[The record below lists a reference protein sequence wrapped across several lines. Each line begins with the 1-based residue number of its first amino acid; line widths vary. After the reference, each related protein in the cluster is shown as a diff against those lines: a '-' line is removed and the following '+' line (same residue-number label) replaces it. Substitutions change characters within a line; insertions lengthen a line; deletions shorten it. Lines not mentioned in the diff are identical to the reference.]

1 MALLEKTDSELQMES
16 PMLKTTVTEMLGIK
30 YPIFAGTMMNITTPE
45 FVAVC
50 SNAGGLGILA
60 SAIYKSVD
68 ELRDAIR
75 RTREL
80 TDQPYAVNVN
90 LFPALMPTD
99 QKAYIEAML
108 DEGVTILETSGHS
121 APEEYLP
128 IFRESGITWIHK
140 CAGVRYARKAAGMGA
155 DIIEVVG
162 YENGGATGTLDVGT
176 LVMTPS
182 AVDAVEVPVVAGGG
196 VSDGRG
202 LLALLALGA
211 QGVVIGTRLMATR
224 ECPIHDNLKNALVG
238 ASEVDTVLIMRSL
251 RSTHRVW
258 NNKAAQRVLEIEA
271 GGPGDPSEIFNAAA
285 GAKAKE
291 MYDGGVLD
299 VGVVSCG
306 QGVGLV
312 HDIPTVQELFD
323 RIVETAGS
331 VAGKLAN

>member
-1 MALLEKTDSELQMES
+1 MLETA
-16 PMLKTTVTEMLGIK
+16 VTKKLGIK

-60 SAIYKSVD
+60 SAIYRSTE
-68 ELRDAIR
+68 ELRAAVV

-80 TDQPYAVNVN
+80 TDRPFAVNVN

-108 DEGVTILETSGHS
+108 DEGVTIIETSGHQ
-121 APEEYLP
+121 APKEYLP
-128 IFRESGITWIHK
+128 IFRSSGVTWIHK
-140 CAGVRYARKAAGMGA
+140 CAGVRYAKKAAKLGA
-155 DIIEVVG
+155 DIVEVVG
-162 YENGGATGTLDVGT
+162 YENGGATGVLDIGT

-182 AVDAVEVPVVAGGG
+182 TVDALDVPVVAGGG

-202 LLALLALGA
+202 VLALLALGA
-211 QGVVIGTRLMATR
+211 QGVIIGTRLMATR

-251 RSTHRVW
+251 HNTHRVW
-258 NNKAAQRVLEIEA
+258 KNEAAKRVLELEA
-271 GGPGDPSEIFNAAA
+271 GAAGDPSEILSSAA
-285 GAKAKE
+285 GTKAKQ
-291 MYDGGVLD
+291 MYDEGVLD

-323 RIVETAGS
+323 RMMAEVES
-331 VAGKLAN
+331 VARKLAS

>member
-1 MALLEKTDSELQMES
+1 MES

-60 SAIYKSVD
+60 SAIYKSVE
-68 ELRDAIR
+68 ELRDAVR

-80 TDQPYAVNVN
+80 TDEPFAVNVN

-108 DEGVTILETSGHS
+108 DEGVKIIETSGHQ

-128 IFRESGITWIHK
+128 IFRSAGITWIHK
-140 CAGVRYARKAAGMGA
+140 CAGVRYAKKAAGMGA
-155 DIIEVVG
+155 DVIEVVG
-162 YENGGATGTLDVGT
+162 YENGGATGVLDVGT

-182 AVDAVEVPVVAGGG
+182 AVDAVDTPIVAGGG

-202 LLALLALGA
+202 LLAILALGA

-224 ECPIHDNLKNALVG
+224 ECPIHDNLKNALVD
-238 ASEVDTVLIMRSL
+238 ASEVDTMLIMRSL
-251 RSTHRVW
+251 NSTHRVW
-258 NNKAAQRVLEIEA
+258 SNKAAKRVLELESGA
-271 GGPGDPSEIFNAAA
+271 AGDPSEIFNAAG

-291 MYDGGVLD
+291 MYENGVLD
-299 VGVVSCG
+299 VGVISCG
-306 QGVGLV
+306 QGVGLL

-323 RIVETAGS
+323 HMAAEAESI
-331 VAGKLAN
+331 AGKLAN

>member
-1 MALLEKTDSELQMES
+1 MLETA
-16 PMLKTTVTEMLGIK
+16 VTRKLGIK

-60 SAIYKSVD
+60 SAIYRSTED
-68 ELRDAIR
+68 LRAAIV

-80 TDQPYAVNVN
+80 ADRPYAVNVN

-108 DEGVTILETSGHS
+108 DEGVTIIETSGHQ

-128 IFRESGITWIHK
+128 IFKSSEVTWIHK
-140 CAGVRYARKAAGMGA
+140 CAGVRYAKKAAKLGA
-155 DIIEVVG
+155 DIVEVVG
-162 YENGGATGTLDVGT
+162 YENGGATGVLDIGT

-182 AVDAVEVPVVAGGG
+182 TVDALDVPVVAGGG

-202 LLALLALGA
+202 ILALLALGA
-211 QGVVIGTRLMATR
+211 QGVIIGTRLMATQ

-251 RSTHRVW
+251 HNTHRVW
-258 NNKAAQRVLEIEA
+258 KNEAANRVIEFEA
-271 GGPGDPSEIFNAAA
+271 NPEADRSEIISAAG
-285 GAKAKE
+285 GAKAKQ
-291 MYDGGVLD
+291 MYDDGVLD

-323 RIVETAGS
+323 RMIAEAES
-331 VAGKLAN
+331 VASKLAD